1 MIKFS
6 KLYVRNVIMKYLLTI
21 ICMISFSFPA
31 YYSAGMTM
39 TNSHQNQSHSVCYG
53 ETDEGDPNYLSFRD
67 YNGATNG
74 GNYHVIFLD
83 MAASW

>member
-1 MIKFS
+1 MLK
-6 KLYVRNVIMKYLLTI
+6 KLLTI
-21 ICMISFSFPA
+21 LFLVFNFYNAA
-31 YYSAGMTM
+31 YYSPGMTM
-39 TNSHQNQSHSVCYG
+39 IDSHQNQSHSVCFG
-53 ETDEGDPNYLSFRD
+53 ETDEGDSNSLSFRD

>member
-1 MIKFS
+1 MQILLLIFSMITFS
-6 KLYVRNVIMKYLLTI
+6 Y
-21 ICMISFSFPA
+21 SA
-31 YYSAGMTM
+31 YYSPGMTM
-39 TNSHQNQSHSVCYG
+39 TDSHQNQSHSVCFG
-53 ETDEGDPNYLSFRD
+53 ETDEGNSNYLSFRD